1 MKIHKLLNFKDRKK
15 KKKLIDAIK
24 NDKVLIP
31 SVSIKIL
38 DKNKSA

>member
-1 MKIHKLLNFKDRKK
+1 MKIYKLLNFTDRK

>member
-1 MKIHKLLNFKDRKK
+1 MKIHKLLNFKDR